1 MSRYSLYL
9 SVGKPIPFLSIFV
22 LLALLCV
29 PVALFSISSF
39 GVKLFPLAVCWNSGL
54 CYQLCPAE
62 SLAFQCSLTTEAVA
76 ASFRQRP
83 AACCLADSR

>member
-9 SVGKPIPFLSIFV
+9 SGVKPIQFLSIFV

-39 GVKLFPLAVCWNSGL
+39 GVELFPLAVCWNSGL
-54 CYQLCPAE
+54 CYQL
-62 SLAFQCSLTTEAVA
+62 
-76 ASFRQRP
+76 
-83 AACCLADSR
+83 